1 MNKKLTTIVLAATT
15 IAVITTLSPLGHAL
29 CLELQE
35 QSFAGDLQ
43 EKQLNFHW
51 NGIGIRVPN
60 PQRLPGHDR
69 RISVIDLG
77 PDLKDLVDDR
87 APVRAEAIV
96 NGNPPLPFRSTVT
109 GVLVVRIPAEL
120 LNSITHNEITV
131 RVFDINDCELVN
143 AEMSGLFF

>member
-1 MNKKLTTIVLAATT
+1 MKSKLMTIALVATT
-15 IAVITTLSPLGHAL
+15 FAGITTLSPLGHAL

-35 QSFAGDLQ
+35 QNFAGDVA

-60 PQRLPGHDR
+60 PQQLPGHDR

-77 PDLKDLVDDR
+77 PGIKDLIDDR

-96 NGNPPLPFRSTVT
+96 NGNPPLPFRSTVA
-109 GVLVVRIPAEL
+109 GVLVVKIQAEL
-120 LNSITHNEITV
+120 LNSITHNEIAV
-131 RVFDINDCELVN
+131 RVFDINDRQLVN